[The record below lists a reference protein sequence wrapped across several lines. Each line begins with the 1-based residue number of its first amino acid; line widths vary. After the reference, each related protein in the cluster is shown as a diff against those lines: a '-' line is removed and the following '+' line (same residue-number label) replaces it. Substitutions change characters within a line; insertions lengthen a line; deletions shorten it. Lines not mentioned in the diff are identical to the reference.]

1 MVFSGH
7 DHQMEL
13 LKKDGISYVIAGTFG
28 GALDTQRTYIS
39 PESVWYSSTN
49 FGFADV
55 TINGNNADLVFR
67 APDGQAIN
75 SFVIPK
81 N

>member
-1 MVFSGH
+1 
-7 DHQMEL
+7 MEL
-13 LKKDGISYVIAGTFG
+13 LQKSGISYVIAGTFG
-28 GALDTQRTYIS
+28 GALDPQRIYIS

-55 TINGNNADLVFR
+55 TINGNNAKLIFR
-67 APDGQAIN
+67 DPDGNAIN